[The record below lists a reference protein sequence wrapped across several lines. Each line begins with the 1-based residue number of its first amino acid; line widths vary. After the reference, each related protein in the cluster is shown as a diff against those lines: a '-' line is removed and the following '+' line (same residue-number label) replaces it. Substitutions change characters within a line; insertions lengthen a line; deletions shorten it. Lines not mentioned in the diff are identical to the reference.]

1 MSWIINDKTFS
12 NFLRI
17 KSRMGAWWSFLPLS
31 TFFRYFGEKI
41 WAMNIRKILMC
52 CWGWEDTKKLF
63 TEESLWKV
71 SRFSRWH
78 ILQPVNFNAQHSWTR
93 KFCEKYLLCKTESTS
108 KDPFENSFQNFHALC
123 HISCIPIQYAFVS
136 YLLCQIYWGFSCITI
151 LHQLKEFE
159 IKEEWYWIS
168 KC

>member
-1 MSWIINDKTFS
+1 
-12 NFLRI
+12 
-17 KSRMGAWWSFLPLS
+17 
-31 TFFRYFGEKI
+31 
-41 WAMNIRKILMC
+41 MC
-52 CWGWEDTKKLF
+52 CWGWEDTKNLF

-71 SRFSRWH
+71 SRFSRRH

-168 KC
+168 KCENTPFARIKSTKCLVFSWVCLDPCWSNQCCFQTQFKM